1 MKIIVLNKKRIQT
14 PTVCIRYVILKST
27 AVMKYHKTHCYLIT
41 QSSVGGDLGHVC
53 HMTVCRVKRM
63 RLVESRT
70 VMKERLIDQVSPPA
84 GKYIIII
91 ARLCGDHSELIITVK
106 ERITK

>member
-1 MKIIVLNKKRIQT
+1 MKIIVLNKKRIQP

-53 HMTVCRVKRM
+53 HMTVSCDATA
-63 RLVESRT
+63 SRC
-70 VMKERLIDQVSPPA
+70 VSDSNEGEA
-84 GKYIIII
+84 
-91 ARLCGDHSELIITVK
+91 D
-106 ERITK
+106 